1 MLVRTGN
8 DIISREAR
16 RRLGRRRI
24 GLLANPASVDRRFV
38 HLADSLAAQRIRLEC
53 IFGPQHG
60 YRGET
65 QANMIEWQGYIHP
78 ELGIPV
84 YSLYGEKREPDPF
97 MIQDLDTV
105 VIDLP
110 DVGARPYTYIWTAL
124 LLVRACAAAGVGIM
138 VCDRPNPI
146 GGTAVEG
153 PMLNEGYTSF
163 VGLHPLPMRHG
174 LTIGEALHLVNE
186 TAGIGC
192 DLEVIRMRGW
202 ERSMYF
208 EETGQPWIMPSPNI
222 PTPATALVYP
232 GGVLLEGTNISEGR
246 GTTRPFELI
255 GAPWMEPQEFA
266 RKLSSLEIDGAVF
279 RPVHFQPAWDKYAG
293 QLCGG
298 VQIHVT
304 RRNAF
309 MPVRC
314 YALIIAAAASL
325 YPEQFCWSEPPYEY
339 ELERPPIDVISGGS
353 SLRESVYAGRT
364 MRELFDGWKGDERK
378 FARKRRPF
386 LLY

>member
-1 MLVRTGN
+1 VVRTGN

-16 RRLGRRRI
+16 RRLGTRRI
-24 GLLANPASVDRRFV
+24 GLLANPASVDSRLV
-38 HLADSLAAQRIRLEC
+38 HIADSLAAQRIRLDC

-110 DVGARPYTYIWTAL
+110 DVGARPYTYLWTAVL
-124 LLVRACAAAGVGIM
+124 MMKACAGIGVRVK

-146 GGTAVEG
+146 GGSTVEG
-153 PMLNEGYTSF
+153 PPLDESCRSF
-163 VGLHPLPMRHG
+163 VGLYPLPMRHG
-174 LTIGEALHLVNE
+174 FTIGEALHFINE
-186 TAGIGC
+186 THGIGC

-202 ERSMYF
+202 DRSMYF
-208 EETGQPWIMPSPNI
+208 RDTGQPWIMPSPNI
-222 PTPATALVYP
+222 PSPDTALLYP
-232 GGVLLEGTNISEGR
+232 GIVLLEGTNISEGR
-246 GTTRPFELI
+246 GTTRPFELV
-255 GAPWMEPQEFA
+255 GAPWIEPQGFA
-266 RKLSSLEIDGAVF
+266 RKLSSCGIEGAVF
-279 RPVHFQPAWDKYAG
+279 RPVHFEPTWDKYEG

-298 VQIHVT
+298 VQIHVVK
-304 RRNAF
+304 RRAF
-309 MPVRC
+309 KPVRC
-314 YALIIAAAASL
+314 GALLIAAAADL
-325 YPEQFCWSEPPYEY
+325 YPKDFAWSEPPYEY
-339 ELERPPIDVISGGS
+339 EFERPPIDVICGGTG
-353 SLRESVYAGRT
+353 LRESIDAGRSPQV
-364 MRELFDGWKGDERK
+364 LFDDWKRGERN
-378 FARKRRPF
+378 FSRKRKPF

>member
-1 MLVRTGN
+1 VVRTGN

-16 RRLGRRRI
+16 RRLGTKRI
-24 GLLANPASVDRRFV
+24 GLLANPASVDRRLV
-38 HLADSLAAQRIRLEC
+38 HIADSLTAQRIRLEC

-60 YRGET
+60 FRGET

-97 MIQDLDTV
+97 MIEDLDRV

-110 DVGARPYTYIWTAL
+110 DVGARPYTYLWTATL
-124 LLVRACAAAGVGIM
+124 MMRACAEAGVGVT

-153 PMLNEGYTSF
+153 PLLEEEFASF

-174 LTIGEALHLVNE
+174 LTIGEALHLLNE

-192 DLEVIRMRGW
+192 DLDVIRMRGW
-202 ERSMYF
+202 DRSMHYG
-208 EETGQPWIMPSPNI
+208 ETGQPWILPSPNI
-222 PTPATALVYP
+222 PTPETALVYP

-246 GTTRPFELI
+246 GTTRPFELV
-255 GAPWMEPQEFA
+255 GAPWIEPREFS
-266 RKLSSLEIDGAVF
+266 RKLSSLGIDGALF
-279 RPVHFQPAWDKYAG
+279 RPVHFEPVWDKYEG
-293 QLCGG
+293 KLCGG
-298 VQIHVT
+298 VQIHVAK
-304 RRNAF
+304 RHAF
-309 MPVRC
+309 KPVRC
-314 YALIIAAAASL
+314 YTLVIATAAAL
-325 YPEQFCWSEPPYEY
+325 YPEHFSWSDPPYEY
-339 ELERPPIDVISGGS
+339 EFERPPIDVIWGGS
-353 SLRESVYAGRT
+353 SLRESIDSGRPA
-364 MRELFDGWKGDERK
+364 RDLFEEWRGEERN
-378 FARKRRPF
+378 FVRKRRPF